1 MSLSLRR
8 ITRRHSVR
16 QPEVSGEKRSRV
28 FLQALEAEAV
38 NETINETKK
47 ARRTAQRCRSYTQAE
62 RLRPERLAP
71 VADYP
76 VASADEIQ
84 PFDEGARNSMAV

>member
-16 QPEVSGEKRSRV
+16 QPEVSGEKRRRV

-38 NETINETKK
+38 NETKK